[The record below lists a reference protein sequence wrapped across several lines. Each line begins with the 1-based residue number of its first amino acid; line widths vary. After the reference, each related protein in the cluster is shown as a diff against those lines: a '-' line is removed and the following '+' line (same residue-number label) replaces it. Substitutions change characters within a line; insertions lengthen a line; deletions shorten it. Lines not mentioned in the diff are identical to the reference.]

1 MRSLLPLIL
10 LVLSISILSAQDAP
24 SVSIAYFGEGI
35 THPGL
40 KIGFNYPFYTWE
52 KTKNKSNGAEKRLY
66 KSFALQPSLGFY
78 YHQDYQTGL
87 FVLPQLAYT
96 RKNAKGAFT
105 SLGVGAGYL
114 RTIVPRVY
122 SLEGGAIEK
131 IPGGYNHLLSNCFVT
146 FGKDLSV
153 KGKLPLELYA
163 QPQVMNVIPNTSPAI
178 WYFALELGVRL
189 KLDGK

>member
-1 MRSLLPLIL
+1 MRSMLLL
-10 LVLSISILSAQDAP
+10 LLLALSTSMLSAQDAP
-24 SVSIAYFGEGI
+24 SISIAYFGEGI

-40 KIGFNYPFYTWE
+40 KVGLNYSFYAWE
-52 KTKNKSNGAEKRLY
+52 KTRSKSNGAEKRLH

-114 RTIVPRVY
+114 RTIVPSVY
-122 SLEGGAIEK
+122 SLENGAIEK
-131 IPGGYNHLLSNCFVT
+131 VSGGYNYLLSNYFAT

-153 KGKLPLELYA
+153 NGKLPLELYA
-163 QPQVMNVIPNTSPAI
+163 QPQVMNVIPNTRPAI
-178 WYFALELGVRL
+178 WYFALELGMRL
-189 KLDGK
+189 KLETK